1 MVLSRV
7 LTATGATGLLFL
19 SLRGFCQPWEAA
31 RAFGVALPENGTPTP
46 YMHVKADRDATF
58 GAMLLVIAKYAD
70 ARTLRA
76 VMLCSSISP
85 LVDAA
90 IVARHGKSRDTIVH
104 LVTAAYIFGTAW
116 LASSGR

>member
-19 SLRGFCQPWEAA
+19 SWRAFSQPRGAA
-31 RAFGVALPENGTPTP
+31 RAFGVALPESAAPTP

-58 GAMLLVIAKYAD
+58 GALLLVIAKYAD
-70 ARTLRA
+70 ARTLRS

-90 IVARHGKSRDTIVH
+90 IVARHGKRRDTIVH
-104 LVTAAYIFGTAW
+104 LVTATYIFITAW
-116 LASSGR
+116 LAGSGR